1 MKKIQKLQVTLNE
14 VSRMQQL
21 EGIIPLNE
29 NGISEIAVSRK
40 RVFGK
45 K

>member
-1 MKKIQKLQVTLNE
+1 
-14 VSRMQQL
+14 MQQL